1 MLSKLAFSDKFN
13 ARIEEFFKAVKKQAR
28 QNLSKG
34 TKLQRKKRPI
44 NNTKKLYNSI
54 QYKKLYEKSSGIAY
68 GLFMEDYGDYID
80 KGVKGT
86 KSNYRVNK
94 NTPYSYKNKMPYN
107 EKLAEGWEKWAK
119 ARNIRFRNAQG
130 QFTKGN
136 YKQIGYVIARSIYE
150 KGIRANNF
158 FTIPF
163 VNEFKKLP
171 QDLQDI
177 FSDDM
182 VIEMIEAMIEADI
195 IKRI

>member
-1 MLSKLAFSDKFN
+1 MLIFSDRFN
-13 ARIEEFFKAVKKQAR
+13 ARLEDFFKAVKKQAK

-34 TKLQRKKRPI
+34 TKTQRKKRPI

-54 QYKKLYEKSSGIAY
+54 QYKSLYENSDGMAY

-80 KGVKGT
+80 SGVRGT

-94 NTPYSYKNKMPYN
+94 NTPFKYTTKPPPSNLIGN
-107 EKLAEGWEKWAK
+107 WAK
-119 ARNIRFRNAQG
+119 NRNIRFRDAKG
-130 QFTKGN
+130 KFKKGN
-136 YKQIGYVIARSIYE
+136 YNAIGYVIARSIFE

-171 QDLQDI
+171 TDLQDI
-177 FSDDM
+177 FADDM
-182 VIEMIEAMIEADI
+182 VILMIDSLIEADI
-195 IKRI
+195 IKRSN

>member
-1 MLSKLAFSDKFN
+1 MLSKIAFSDKFN
-13 ARIEEFFKAVKKQAR
+13 SRIEEFFKAVKKQAR

-44 NNTKKLYNSI
+44 NNSKKLYNSI

-80 KGVKGT
+80 KGVKGA
-86 KSNYRVNK
+86 KSNYRGNK

-119 ARNIRFRNAQG
+119 ARNIRLRNAKG
-130 QFTKGN
+130 QFAKGN
-136 YKQIGYVIARSIYE
+136 YKQIGFVLARSIYE

-182 VIEMIEAMIEADI
+182 IIEMIESMREADL

>member
-1 MLSKLAFSDKFN
+1 MLIFSDRFN
-13 ARIEEFFKAVKKQAR
+13 QRLEDFFKAVKKQSR

-44 NNTKKLYNSI
+44 NKTKKLYNSI
-54 QYKKLYEKSSGIAY
+54 QYKKLFENNDSLAY

-94 NTPYSYKNKMPYN
+94 NTPYKYTTKKPPPLIGYAKDAKLKFRYKKGSGRGGQFMSYKTMGFILR
-107 EKLAEGWEKWAK
+107 E
-119 ARNIRFRNAQG
+119 
-130 QFTKGN
+130 
-136 YKQIGYVIARSIYE
+136 SIFQ

-171 QDLQDI
+171 NDLQDI
-177 FSDDM
+177 FADDF
-182 VIEMIEAMIEADI
+182 VILMIDSMIEAGL
-195 IKRI
+195 IKRGN

>member
-1 MLSKLAFSDKFN
+1 MLILSDQFN
-13 ARIEEFFKAVKKQAR
+13 QRIEDFFKAVKKQAR

-34 TKLQRKKRPI
+34 TKLQYKKRPI
-44 NNTKKLYNSI
+44 NKSKKLYNSI
-54 QYKKLYEKSSGIAY
+54 QYKKLFETPESLAY

-94 NTPYSYKNKMPYN
+94 NTPYKYTSKRPPS
-107 EKLAEGWEKWAK
+107 AAISGWAK
-119 ARNIRFRNAQG
+119 ASNIRFRDAKG
-130 QFTKGN
+130 QFAKGN
-136 YKQIGYVIARSIYE
+136 YKSIGYVLAKSIYE

-177 FSDDM
+177 FADDLLILM
-182 VIEMIEAMIEADI
+182 IDSMIEAQI
-195 IKRI
+195 IKRGN

>member
-1 MLSKLAFSDKFN
+1 MLIFSDKFN
-13 ARIEEFFKAVKKQAR
+13 ERIEDFFKAVKKQAR

-54 QYKKLYEKSSGIAY
+54 KYKKLFENNDSLAY

-94 NTPYSYKNKMPYN
+94 NTPFKYKSKPPPSSA
-107 EKLAEGWEKWAK
+107 LAGWAK
-119 ARNIRFRNAQG
+119 AKNIRFRDA
-130 QFTKGN
+130 KGKFAKGKYN
-136 YKQIGYVIARSIYE
+136 QIGYVIAKSIYE

-171 QDLQDI
+171 NDLQNI
-177 FSDDM
+177 FSDDL
-182 VIEMIEAMIEADI
+182 IILMIDSMIEADL
-195 IKRI
+195 IKRT

>member
-1 MLSKLAFSDKFN
+1 MLVFSNKFN
-13 ARIEEFFKAVKKQAR
+13 ARLEEFFLAVKKQAR

-44 NNTKKLYNSI
+44 NNTRKLYNSI
-54 QYKKLYEKSSGIAY
+54 QYKKLFQNKNSLAY

-94 NTPYSYKNKMPYN
+94 NTPFSFKSKPPPSS
-107 EKLAEGWEKWAK
+107 AFSGWAK
-119 ARNIRFRNAQG
+119 AKNIRFRDPQG
-130 QFTKGN
+130 KFTKGN
-136 YKQIGYVIARSIYE
+136 YKQIGYVLARSIFE

-171 QDLQDI
+171 QDLQNI

-182 VIEMIEAMIEADI
+182 IIEMIDSMIEADL
-195 IKRI
+195 IKKV

>member
-1 MLSKLAFSDKFN
+1 MLSKIAFSDKFN

-34 TKLQRKKRPI
+34 TKLQRKRRPI

-94 NTPYSYKNKMPYN
+94 NTPYSYKTKMLNP
-107 EKLAEGWEKWAK
+107 EWIEGWAK

-136 YKQIGYVIARSIYE
+136 YKQIGFVLARSIYE

-182 VIEMIEAMIEADI
+182 IIEMIEAMIEADI

>member
-1 MLSKLAFSDKFN
+1 MLVFSDKLN
-13 ARIEEFFKAVKKQAR
+13 ERLEEFFKAVRKQAR

-54 QYKKLYEKSSGIAY
+54 KYEKLYENKNGIAY

-80 KGVKGT
+80 QGVKGT

-94 NTPYSYKNKMPYN
+94 NTPFQFKKQPPSTA
-107 EKLAEGWEKWAK
+107 LEGWSKAK
-119 ARNIRFRNAQG
+119 NIRFRDLKG
-130 QFTKGN
+130 RYTKGT
-136 YKQIGYVIARSIYE
+136 YKQIGYVLARSIFE

-158 FTIPF
+158 YTIPF

-171 QDLQDI
+171 QDLQNI
-177 FSDDM
+177 FSD
-182 VIEMIEAMIEADI
+182 EMIIDMIDSMIESGL
-195 IKRI
+195 IKNI

>member
-94 NTPYSYKNKMPYN
+94 NTPYSFKTKMPYSELFEN
-107 EKLAEGWEKWAK
+107 WAK

>member
-1 MLSKLAFSDKFN
+1 MLIFSDQFN
-13 ARIEEFFKAVKKQAR
+13 ERIADFFKAVKKQAR
-28 QNLSKG
+28 QNLTKG

-54 QYKKLYEKSSGIAY
+54 NYKKLFEDESNVAY

-94 NTPYSYKNKMPYN
+94 NTPYSYSQKMPSGSMLEN
-107 EKLAEGWEKWAK
+107 WAK
-119 ARNIRFRNAQG
+119 ARKIRFRDKATG
-130 QFTKGN
+130 QYKKGN
-136 YKQIGYVIARSIYE
+136 YKSIGYVLAKSIFE

-158 FTIPF
+158 YTIPF
-163 VNEFKKLP
+163 VNEYKKLP
-171 QDLQDI
+171 NDLQDI

-182 VIEMIEAMIEADI
+182 VILMIDSLIESGL
-195 IKRI
+195 IKRGN

>member
-1 MLSKLAFSDKFN
+1 MLVFSDKLN
-13 ARIEEFFKAVKKQAR
+13 QRLEDFFKAVKKQAR

-34 TKLQRKKRPI
+34 TKLQKKKRPI

-54 QYKKLYEKSSGIAY
+54 KYNKLFENNSSIAY
-68 GLFMEDYGDYID
+68 GLFMEDYGEYID

-94 NTPYSYKNKMPYN
+94 NTPFSFRQKRPPSVA
-107 EKLAEGWEKWAK
+107 LAGFAK
-119 ARNIRFRNAQG
+119 ARNIRFRDAKG
-130 QFTKGN
+130 RFTKGN
-136 YKQIGYVIARSIYE
+136 YNQIGYVLAKSIFE

-171 QDLQDI
+171 QDLQNI

-182 VIEMIEAMIEADI
+182 IIEMIDSMIEAGI
-195 IKRI
+195 IKKI

>member
-94 NTPYSYKNKMPYN
+94 NTPYSFKTKMPYSELFEN
-107 EKLAEGWEKWAK
+107 WAK

-136 YKQIGYVIARSIYE
+136 YKQIGYVIAKSIYE

>member
-1 MLSKLAFSDKFN
+1 MLIFSDTFN
-13 ARIEEFFKAVKKQAR
+13 QRLEDFFKAVKKQAR

-34 TKLQRKKRPI
+34 TKLQYKKRPI
-44 NNTKKLYNSI
+44 NKTKKLYNSI
-54 QYKKLYEKSSGIAY
+54 NYKKLFENNDALAY

-80 KGVKGT
+80 KGVKGA

-94 NTPYSYKNKMPYN
+94 NTPYKYTNKKPPSLSGWAQSAKLKFRYKKGSG
-107 EKLAEGWEKWAK
+107 KG
-119 ARNIRFRNAQG
+119 G
-130 QFTKGN
+130 QFMT
-136 YKQIGYVIARSIYE
+136 YKTMGFILSQSIFN

-171 QDLQDI
+171 ADLQDI
-177 FSDDM
+177 FADDLIILM
-182 VIEMIEAMIEADI
+182 IDSMIEAEL

>member
-1 MLSKLAFSDKFN
+1 MLSKIAFSDKFN

-94 NTPYSYKNKMPYN
+94 NTPYSYKTKMPN
-107 EKLAEGWEKWAK
+107 PEWIEGWAK

-136 YKQIGYVIARSIYE
+136 YKQIGFVLARSIYE

-182 VIEMIEAMIEADI
+182 IIEMIEAMIEADI

>member
-1 MLSKLAFSDKFN
+1 MLVFSDKFN
-13 ARIEEFFKAVKKQAR
+13 ARLEQFFKAVKKQAR

-34 TKLQRKKRPI
+34 TKLQRKKKPI

-54 QYKKLYEKSSGIAY
+54 QYKKLYEKKNGLAY

-94 NTPYSYKNKMPYN
+94 NTPYSFKTKMPYSETLEN
-107 EKLAEGWEKWAK
+107 WAK

-136 YKQIGYVIARSIYE
+136 YKQIGFVLARSIYE

-182 VIEMIEAMIEADI
+182 IIEMIESMIEADL
-195 IKRI
+195 IKKT

>member
-1 MLSKLAFSDKFN
+1 MLIFSDQFN
-13 ARIEEFFKAVKKQAR
+13 ERIADFFKAVKKQAR

-54 QYKKLYEKSSGIAY
+54 NYKKLFEDKSNVAY

-94 NTPYSYKNKMPYN
+94 NTPYSYKQKMPSGSMLEN
-107 EKLAEGWEKWAK
+107 WAK
-119 ARNIRFRNAQG
+119 ARKIRFRDKA
-130 QFTKGN
+130 
-136 YKQIGYVIARSIYE
+136 IGYVLAKNIFE

-158 FTIPF
+158 YTIPF
-163 VNEFKKLP
+163 VNEYKKLP
-171 QDLQDI
+171 NDLQDI

-182 VIEMIEAMIEADI
+182 VILMIDSLIEAGL
-195 IKRI
+195 IKRGN

>member
-1 MLSKLAFSDKFN
+1 MLVFSDNFN
-13 ARIEEFFKAVKKQAR
+13 ARLDEFFKAVKKQAR

-34 TKLQRKKRPI
+34 TKLQRRKRPI
-44 NNTKKLYNSI
+44 NNTRKLYNSI
-54 QYKKLYEKSSGIAY
+54 QYKKLFENKNSLAY

-94 NTPYSYKNKMPYN
+94 NTPYSYKTKMPGSESFEN
-107 EKLAEGWEKWAK
+107 WAK
-119 ARNIRFRNAQG
+119 ARKIRFRDAKG
-130 QFTKGN
+130 KFKKGN
-136 YKQIGYVIARSIYE
+136 YKQIGYVLARSIFE

-171 QDLQDI
+171 QDLQNI

-182 VIEMIEAMIEADI
+182 IIEMIDSMKEAGI
-195 IKRI
+195 IKRT

>member
-1 MLSKLAFSDKFN
+1 MLIFSDRFN
-13 ARIEEFFKAVKKQAR
+13 QRLEDFFKAVKKQSR

-44 NNTKKLYNSI
+44 NKTKKLYNSI
-54 QYKKLYEKSSGIAY
+54 QYKKLFENNDSLAY

-94 NTPYSYKNKMPYN
+94 NTPYKYTTKRPPS
-107 EKLAEGWEKWAK
+107 LAISGWAK
-119 ARNIRFRNAQG
+119 KSNIRFRNAKG
-130 QFTKGN
+130 QFEKGN
-136 YKQIGYVIARSIYE
+136 YKSIGYVIAKSIYE

-171 QDLQDI
+171 NDLQDI
-177 FSDDM
+177 FADDLIILM
-182 VIEMIEAMIEADI
+182 IDSMIEAEL
-195 IKRI
+195 IKRGN

>member
-1 MLSKLAFSDKFN
+1 MLIFSDNFN
-13 ARIEEFFKAVKKQAR
+13 ERLEGFFKSVKKQAR

-44 NNTKKLYNSI
+44 NQTKRLYNSI
-54 QYKKLYEKSSGIAY
+54 NYKRLVETGDILAY

-86 KSNYRVNK
+86 KSNYRVNR
-94 NTPYSYKNKMPYN
+94 NTPFKYTTKPPPSS
-107 EKLAEGWEKWAK
+107 AIGSWAK
-119 ARNIRFRNAQG
+119 ARNIRFRDAKG
-130 QFTKGN
+130 QFKSGD
-136 YKQIGYVIARSIYE
+136 YKSIGYVISKSIFE

-171 QDLQDI
+171 TDLQNI
-177 FSDDM
+177 FADDM
-182 VIEMIEAMIEADI
+182 IILMVDSMVEAGI
-195 IKRI
+195 IKRVN

>member
-13 ARIEEFFKAVKKQAR
+13 ARIEQFFKAVKKQAR

-94 NTPYSYKNKMPYN
+94 NTPYSFKTKMPYSELFEN
-107 EKLAEGWEKWAK
+107 WAK

>member
-1 MLSKLAFSDKFN
+1 MLVYSDKINERLF
-13 ARIEEFFKAVKKQAR
+13 EFFKAIQKQAR

-44 NNTKKLYNSI
+44 NNTKRLYNSI
-54 QYKKLYEKSSGIAY
+54 KYEKVSETDAGIAY
-68 GLFMEDYGDYID
+68 GLFMEAYGDFID

-94 NTPYSYKNKMPYN
+94 NTPFKFTTKPPPSN
-107 EKLAEGWEKWAK
+107 AIGAWAK
-119 ARNIRFRNAQG
+119 AKKIRFRDTKGRYA
-130 QFTKGN
+130 KGN
-136 YKQIGYVIARSIYE
+136 YKQIGYVLARSIYE

-171 QDLQDI
+171 QDLQNI
-177 FSDDM
+177 FSDDL
-182 VIEMIEAMIEADI
+182 VIEMIDSMIEAGL

>member
-1 MLSKLAFSDKFN
+1 MLVFSDKFN
-13 ARIEEFFKAVKKQAR
+13 TRLDEFFKAVKKQAR

-44 NNTKKLYNSI
+44 NNTRKLYNSI
-54 QYKKLYEKSSGIAY
+54 QYKKLFENKNSLAY

-94 NTPYSYKNKMPYN
+94 NTPFSFKSKPPPSS
-107 EKLAEGWEKWAK
+107 GFSGWAK
-119 ARNIRFRNAQG
+119 AKNIRFRDKQG
-130 QFTKGN
+130 KFTKGN
-136 YKQIGYVIARSIYE
+136 YKQIGYVLARSIFE

-171 QDLQDI
+171 QDLQNI

-182 VIEMIEAMIEADI
+182 IIEMIDSMIEAGL
-195 IKRI
+195 IKKI